1 MSREPQK
8 IDNDIKL
15 PRHVRPDDPRLKLSE
30 TAVDLARDRQAVL
43 HTHFGLKKFRPG
55 QAEAIDSLQQGRN
68 VLAILPTGS
77 GKTLIY
83 ELTTYLIN
91 RPCLIVS
98 PLLSLMQDQVGRL
111 NQRGER
117 RAVAL
122 NSLLTKPEKDSI
134 LSRLQQYRFIFISP
148 EMLQNEGVMTAV
160 RHCNIGLLVIDE
172 AHCISTWGPDFR
184 PAYLSLGDVRSQL
197 DNPLTCALTATA
209 DAHVQADILTQLH
222 LRSSA
227 ERNSSMNTVT
237 DDQQNVQVIR
247 QSVNRPNI
255 FLVMRSVTSRKEKAT
270 ELMGLMAEIV
280 KPGIIYFSSK
290 AQADE
295 WAQRLNDAGYPAAS
309 YHAGLDAQTRYTVQ
323 QQFMADQLQIV
334 CATSAFGMGIDKDNI
349 RFVIH
354 YHLPSNLNDYVQ
366 EIGRA
371 GRDGQQSIAICLI
384 APGDEQLPADLATL
398 PLPNDRQ
405 VKTFYETK
413 RPTLQTDMDQLL
425 DYYKKHHF
433 SEQQLIDRFSA
444 LRQERQL
451 ALCKFINFTRS
462 PDCLRKKLLTDF
474 NESSVPHD
482 HNCCAPI
489 GTEFSLSKLGLAQD
503 QHELQTTM
511 KIPGWRQQFEALFS
525 ENFTNS
531 NV

>member
-1 MSREPQK
+1 MSRESHK
-8 IDNDIKL
+8 IDNDIQL
-15 PRHVRPDDPRLKLSE
+15 PRHVKPNDPRLKLSE
-30 TAVDLARDRQAVL
+30 TAVDLARDRQAAL
-43 HTHFGLKKFRPG
+43 RTHFGLKKFRPG

-83 ELTTYLIN
+83 ELTTYLVN

-122 NSLLTKPEKDSI
+122 NSLLTKLEKDSI

-148 EMLQNEGVMTAV
+148 EMLQNEGVMASIQ
-160 RHCNIGLLVIDE
+160 HCNIGLLVIDE

-197 DNPLTCALTATA
+197 GNPLTCALTATA
-209 DAHVQADILTQLH
+209 DEHVQTDILTQLR
-222 LRSSA
+222 LRPTA
-227 ERNSSMNTVT
+227 AGKSSMNMAT
-237 DDQQNVQVIR
+237 DDHQNVQVIR

-255 FLVMRSVTSRKEKAT
+255 FLAMRSVTSRKEKAN
-270 ELMGLMAEIV
+270 ELMGLMAKIV

-295 WAQRLNDAGYPAAS
+295 WAQRLSDAGYPAAS

-323 QQFMADQLQIV
+323 QQFMADQLQVV

-354 YHLPSNLNDYVQ
+354 YHLPGNLNDYVQ

-413 RPTLQTDMDQLL
+413 QPALQTDMDQLL

-433 SEQQLIDRFSA
+433 SEQQLIDRFGV

-451 ALCKFINFTRS
+451 ALRKFINFTRS
-462 PDCLRKKLLTDF
+462 TDCLRKTLLNGF
-474 NESSVPHD
+474 NETSVPHD
-482 HNCCAPI
+482 HSCCAPI
-489 GTEFSLSKLGLAQD
+489 GTEFSLSELGLVQD
-503 QHELQTTM
+503 QHELQKTM
-511 KIPGWRQQFEALFS
+511 QIPGWRQQFKALFS